1 VKVAVQ
7 KLLVDMITLDLQLFA
22 HKKGLGSTRNG
33 RDSASQ
39 RLGIKKFGGQYV
51 KPGEIIVRQRG
62 SEFKPGSHVM
72 MGRDY
77 TIFSVAEGHVSFEKR
92 GKNKKLI
99 NVQPVA
105 V

>member
-1 VKVAVQ
+1 
-7 KLLVDMITLDLQLFA
+7 
-22 HKKGLGSTRNG
+22 
-33 RDSASQ
+33 
-39 RLGIKKFGGQYV
+39 
-51 KPGEIIVRQRG
+51 
-62 SEFKPGSHVM
+62 M

>member
-1 VKVAVQ
+1 
-7 KLLVDMITLDLQLFA
+7 MITLDLQLFA

-33 RDSASQ
+33 RDSAAQ

-51 KPGEIIVRQRG
+51 KPGDIIIRQRG
-62 SEFKPGSHVM
+62 SEFKPGDNVM

-77 TIFSVAEGHVSFEKR
+77 TIFSVTEGRVSFEKR
-92 GKNKKLI
+92 GNKKKLI
-99 NVQPVA
+99 NVEPVA